1 MTPQRGT
8 QARAMLMGLFHERH
22 FRDRQLGFR
31 ANVFC
36 LFPRIALH
44 AARDWEKAEKYVDN
58 LCEKIL
64 REEP

>member
-1 MTPQRGT
+1 
-8 QARAMLMGLFHERH
+8 MLMGLFHERH